1 MVGVAGSVMVVEKF
15 LKWVDSARAGE
26 REAAASA
33 LARAYLQSDLTL
45 DERCSAEA
53 ALTVLLDDPSPNV
66 RLAMAEALA
75 TSHHAPMHVI
85 AALAADQPEIAG
97 LVLVRSPLLAD
108 TDIIDRI
115 ALGCEELQCAIALR
129 PQISVAVAAAMAE
142 VGCAEACK
150 LLLGNT
156 GAKIAALSLRRIV
169 ERFGNRADMRDLLLD
184 DPRLPVDARQLLVVQ
199 VSRAL
204 SNMPMVR
211 ALIGSVRAERI
222 TREAVVR
229 ASLDLID
236 ESGPEEHPALVEHL
250 RLSGALTTAFVL
262 RVMIHGKIGFFAA
275 ILSALSAQD
284 QVRIK
289 AQLAAGRPAI
299 LSALFGN
306 CGFTAPVSAIL
317 LRGLD
322 CWRAVA
328 NGKLNA
334 GAQEIARMLLEF
346 AGSDAKTPAF
356 AHGNDDIVGLIRSIY
371 LETIRENGRRHAL
384 SIQAA

>member
-1 MVGVAGSVMVVEKF
+1 MIVEKF
-15 LKWVDSARAGE
+15 LKWVDSARAGD

-45 DERCSAEA
+45 DERCAAEA

-66 RLAMAEALA
+66 RRALAESLA
-75 TSHHAPMHVI
+75 TSLHAPAHI
-85 AALAADQPEIAG
+85 INALACDQPEIAG
-97 LVLVRSPLLAD
+97 LVLVRSPVLAD
-108 TDIIDRI
+108 TDIIDRV
-115 ALGCEELQCAIALR
+115 ALGCEEVQCAIALR
-129 PQISVAVAAAMAE
+129 PQISAAVAAAVTE

-150 LLLGNT
+150 LLVSNT
-156 GAKIAALSLRRIV
+156 GAKITALSLRRLV
-169 ERFGNRADMRDLLLD
+169 ERFGDRADMRDLLLD
-184 DPRLPVDARQLLVVQ
+184 DPRLPIEARQLLVVK
-199 VSRAL
+199 VSQAL
-204 SNMPMVR
+204 SDMPMVK

-236 ESGPEEHPALVEHL
+236 EAGPDEHAALVEHL

-262 RVMIHGKIGFFAA
+262 RVMVHGKIGFFSTVLAA
-275 ILSALSAQD
+275 LAAQD
-284 QVRIK
+284 ESRIK
-289 AQLAAGRPAI
+289 AQLSAGRPAI
-299 LSALFGN
+299 LLALFQN

-328 NGKLNA
+328 NGKLKA
-334 GAQEIARMLLEF
+334 GAQEVARMLLEF
-346 AGSDAKTPAF
+346 AGADAKTPAF

>member
-1 MVGVAGSVMVVEKF
+1 MIVEKF
-15 LKWVDSARAGE
+15 LKWVDSARVSE

-45 DERCSAEA
+45 EERCMAEA
-53 ALTVLLDDPSPNV
+53 ALTVLLDDASPIV
-66 RLAMAEALA
+66 RRALA
-75 TSHHAPMHVI
+75 ETLSTSHHAPVHII
-85 AALAADQPEIAG
+85 AALAADQPEVAG

-115 ALGCEELQCAIALR
+115 ALGSEEVQCAIALR
-129 PQISVAVAAAMAE
+129 AQISAAVAAAMTE

-150 LLLGNT
+150 LLLANS
-156 GAKIAALSLRRIV
+156 GAKISSLSLRRLV
-169 ERFGNRADMRDLLLD
+169 ERFGERSDMRDILMD
-184 DPRLPVDARQLLVVQ
+184 DPRLPVDGRQLLAVK
-199 VSRAL
+199 VSQAL
-204 SNMPMVR
+204 SDMPMVR

-236 ESGPEEHPALVEHL
+236 ESGPEEHPSLVEHL
-250 RLSGALTTAFVL
+250 RLSGALTTSFVL
-262 RVMIHGKIGFFAA
+262 RVMVHGKIGFFAT
-275 ILSALSAQD
+275 ILAALSAEEES
-284 QVRIK
+284 RIK
-289 AQLAAGRPAI
+289 SQLAAGRPAV
-299 LSALFGN
+299 LNALFGK

-317 LRGLD
+317 LRGLE
-322 CWRAVA
+322 CWRLVA
-328 NGKLNA
+328 NGKLSA
-334 GAQEIARMLLEF
+334 GSQEIARMLLEF
-346 AGSDAKTPAF
+346 AGAAEKTPAF